1 MLKVQNLKKTYT
13 VGDFVTNAVDDL
25 SIEFR
30 QTEFVAILGPSGC
43 GKSTL
48 LNILGALDR
57 PDSGEISLY
66 GDSLTEFK
74 DIELDRYRNNS
85 LGFIFQT
92 HNLVPH
98 LSIVENV
105 EMGLTLS
112 GVSAKERKERAREL
126 LNKVG

>member
-66 GDSLTEFK
+66 GDSLP
-74 DIELDRYRNNS
+74 S
-85 LGFIFQT
+85 LKIS
-92 HNLVPH
+92 N
-98 LSIVENV
+98 
-105 EMGLTLS
+105 
-112 GVSAKERKERAREL
+112 
-126 LNKVG
+126 